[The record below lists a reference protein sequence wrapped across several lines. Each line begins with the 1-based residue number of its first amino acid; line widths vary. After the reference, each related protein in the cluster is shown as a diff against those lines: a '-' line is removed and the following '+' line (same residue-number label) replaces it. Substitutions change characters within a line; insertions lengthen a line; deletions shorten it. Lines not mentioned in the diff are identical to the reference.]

1 MQKVLILKG
10 LPASGKSTYARGLVK
25 GLISDENGALKNWKR
40 INKDDLRAMVDDGQ
54 WTRINEKLILKMRDD
69 LITQILVAGGNVV
82 VDDTNLHPR
91 HELEIKKL
99 VKDLA
104 LGDVRV
110 EIKNFDLSLEECIA
124 RDLKRPNSVGANVI
138 YEMYIKY
145 LKKDRDAKYVHNRD
159 LIPAL
164 IVDIDGTAAFNFSG
178 RGFFDWDR
186 VHEDSPNVEL
196 ARMLRQ
202 LALVY
207 KIIYVSGRD
216 EQCHWLTKKWLGDN
230 DFPIAYSLFM
240 RPKDDKRP
248 DEIVK
253 REIYDAEI
261 KDKYDVWG
269 VFDDRPK
276 VVRMW
281 KSLGLRVFDC
291 GDGVD
296 F

>member
-1 MQKVLILKG
+1 MQKVLILRG
-10 LPASGKSTYARGLVK
+10 LPASGKSTFAKELV
-25 GLISDENGALKNWKR
+25 GMGGWSR
-40 INKDDLRAMVDDGQ
+40 VNKDELRSMVHNGQ

-104 LGDVRV
+104 LGDVQV
-110 EIKNFDLSLEECIA
+110 EIKDFDLPLDECIE
-124 RDLKRPNSVGANVI
+124 RDLKRVNSVGASVI
-138 YEMYIKY
+138 YEMYVKY
-145 LKKDRDAKYVHNRD
+145 VKKNRDARYEHKRVN
-159 LIPAL
+159 IPSL

-178 RGFFDWDR
+178 RGFFDWHR
-186 VHEDSPNVEL
+186 VSEDAPNVEL
-196 ARMLRQ
+196 AALLRQ
-202 LALVY
+202 LSQMY

-216 EQCHWLTKKWLGDN
+216 ESCKEMTKRWLVDN
-230 DFPIAYSLFM
+230 DFPFPYALFM
-240 RPKDDKRP
+240 RPHEDKRP

-253 REIYDAEI
+253 KEIFDAEI
-261 KDKYDVWG
+261 KNKYDIWG

-276 VVRMW
+276 VIRMW